1 MTGPAVV
8 TEQLHIEDVPSGP
21 AIKRAVH
28 ILIGPRVRVNRAE
41 AELWDV
47 AHFFPAAARPRSKR
61 ANPISPR
68 VSQLTGV
75 AVGVPLGVPVEAGNK
90 DAERSESENGFE
102 ASGVVPTDT
111 DSLKFSRLKS

>member
-41 AELWDV
+41 AELWKV
-47 AHFFPAAARPRSKR
+47 RHHFFAANKNAKPS
-61 ANPISPR
+61 AITPINN
-68 VSQLTGV
+68 QLTGN
-75 AVGVPLGVPVEAGNK
+75 VPGPIGLVPPLAPIAAACRGMDQPAPLPLEWLPGAAPGI
-90 DAERSESENGFE
+90 
-102 ASGVVPTDT
+102 
-111 DSLKFSRLKS
+111 DSVDPP